1 MFGQI
6 IFLERIMPNKIEIA
20 KIEDEWGIKWT
31 DIIKNGFNELT
42 NRERMEIFN
51 LYCPGCGEKDH
62 PCSCEDS

>member
-1 MFGQI
+1 
-6 IFLERIMPNKIEIA
+6 MPNKIEIA